1 MGDIWQWRIISV
13 ECRPMRP
20 RYVDHTYT
28 QHIYTHTDTHSQYDH
43 NGFGQLPHPP
53 SQTLLFALFITHH
66 NICTSLSPPPPSF
79 TSLSPTPLPFPPL
92 FCQVLRRLLGQAK
105 SQPSSATATSS
116 TGHPPNARRS
126 VSIQVGQGGKA
137 AASSQKQPQAQLE
150 SVVGVVGVAE
160 DAPVNNN
167 NNNTNTTTADNNDD
181 TNNDNND
188 TEATA
193 GGDDAATPRLLD
205 QGQVAWQQHLQR
217 NRSCVVDLFQVTRK
231 MIAASLLTLSTPA
244 NTCY

>member
-1 MGDIWQWRIISV
+1 M
-13 ECRPMRP
+13 
-20 RYVDHTYT
+20 
-28 QHIYTHTDTHSQYDH
+28 
-43 NGFGQLPHPP
+43 
-53 SQTLLFALFITHH
+53 FITPH
-66 NICTSLSPPPPSF
+66 NICTSLSLPPLHSP
-79 TSLSPTPLPFPPL
+79 LSPLPLPFPLL

-105 SQPSSATATSS
+105 SQPSSSTSS

-126 VSIQVGQGGKA
+126 VSILVGQGGKA
-137 AASSQKQPQAQLE
+137 AASSQTQPQPQAQLE

-160 DAPVNNN
+160 EAPVNNN
-167 NNNTNTTTADNNDD
+167 DNNNNDNNTNTTTADNNDD

-231 MIAASLLTLSTPA
+231 MIAASLLTLSTPT